1 MGILRIEPSLKPPV
15 GGIYWCHCGINWA
28 GELVPSN
35 ILQNTLLLALSIP
48 FSANILTFSSPTMN
62 DTSLNFSLLTSIFK
76 SVPRGEVFQSSSFVS
91 PFSCLVP
98 SQSIFFFIP
107 LRNEKERHP
116 QSTWSST
123 SVTAVFDSPCYAPP
137 SILCPSGFLV
147 KITKPRSRSV
157 HYYDQLREHS
167 CVYLA
172 AQID

>member
-116 QSTWSST
+116 QSAWSST
-123 SVTAVFDSPCYAPP
+123 SVTAVFVWFSL
-137 SILCPSGFLV
+137 LCAALYLMSVLFLSQNNQTKIAQCSLLRSTSG
-147 KITKPRSRSV
+147 
-157 HYYDQLREHS
+157 
-167 CVYLA
+167 A
-172 AQID
+172 